1 MNARSTSLLRV
12 ALVCLSNTSAEER
25 NHRDYPVKFAAVRN
39 FGS

>member
-12 ALVCLSNTSAEER
+12 ALVCLSNTSPEQR
-25 NHRDYPVKFAAVRN
+25 NRWDYPVELAAVWN